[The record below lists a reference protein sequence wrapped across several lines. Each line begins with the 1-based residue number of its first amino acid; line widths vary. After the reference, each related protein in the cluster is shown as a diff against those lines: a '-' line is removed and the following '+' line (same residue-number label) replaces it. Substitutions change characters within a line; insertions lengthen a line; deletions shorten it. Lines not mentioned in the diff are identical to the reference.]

1 MNNLTKFFSVC
12 IALSLSSLTFAAA
25 TLTNQ
30 EKVSS
35 AFKNIER
42 SFADADRY
50 ETIIMDEKFIA
61 SKDVFSPKYFK
72 STEMLT
78 ANFPFKANEKFLEV
92 GCGIGVA
99 AVIAAKNHH
108 NKVIALD
115 INPVAV
121 KLTTENAAKHGVARL
136 VEARESNVFSKLAD
150 NEKFDTIFWD
160 LPYVYTESNQEKDL
174 TLLQRSVSD
183 PGYRHIEM
191 FLAQAPLHLNANGRI
206 IVGFGSNGDL
216 ERFMALANKH
226 QYNMNRIYEGFN
238 PYREGI
244 TYQLYLLTPKTEMA

>member
-1 MNNLTKFFSVC
+1 MNNITKLFTVC
-12 IALSLSSLTFAAA
+12 IALTLSTSTFAAA
-25 TLTNQ
+25 ALTNQ
-30 EKVSS
+30 EKVTS

-42 SFADADRY
+42 NYSDASRY
-50 ETIIMDEKFIA
+50 ETVIMDETFIA

-78 ANFPFKANEKFLEV
+78 SNFPFKADEKFLEV

-108 NKVIALD
+108 NKVVALD
-115 INPVAV
+115 INPIAV
-121 KLTTENAAKHGVARL
+121 KLTTENAAKHGVTRL
-136 VEARESNVFSKLAD
+136 VEARESNVFSQLAD

-160 LPYVYTESNQEKDL
+160 LPYVYTDPKEEKKL
-174 TLLQRSVSD
+174 TLLQKSVSD

-191 FLAQAPLHLNANGRI
+191 FLAQAPLHLNTNGRI

-226 QYNMNRIYEGFN
+226 HYNMNRIYEGFN

-244 TYQLYLLTPKTEMA
+244 SYQLYLLSPKSEIA